1 VKRGED
7 RAKDQTY
14 FLWGV
19 PRDVVPHLRFPV
31 GALTKPEVRERARA
45 LGLATAEK
53 PESQEICFVPTG
65 DYATFLASRLGEA
78 HVSLQPG
85 ALVTSEGDVIGEH
98 SGYARFTVGQR
109 RGLGGGRGR
118 ALYVLGVRPA
128 TREVVVGTHDELLR
142 DDVTIGDVNW
152 IADPPGVGEELRVQ
166 LRHRAADVVARIV
179 SADEATMS
187 LKFAEPQRAV
197 TPGQSGV
204 LYRGDELIGGG
215 LIR

>member
-1 VKRGED
+1 
-7 RAKDQTY
+7 
-14 FLWGV
+14 
-19 PRDVVPHLRFPV
+19 
-31 GALTKPEVRERARA
+31 
-45 LGLATAEK
+45 
-53 PESQEICFVPTG
+53 
-65 DYATFLASRLGEA
+65 
-78 HVSLQPG
+78 
-85 ALVTSEGDVIGEH
+85 
-98 SGYARFTVGQR
+98 
-109 RGLGGGRGR
+109 
-118 ALYVLGVRPA
+118 
-128 TREVVVGTHDELLR
+128 
-142 DDVTIGDVNW
+142 VNW